1 MCPLGILQN
10 EIPEHIIIHELGHL
24 VVAHEL
30 GVLISRIEFICAP
43 PNYAVSHY
51 THSNQLIPSSP
62 P

>member
-1 MCPLGILQN
+1 
-10 EIPEHIIIHELGHL
+10 
-24 VVAHEL
+24 
-30 GVLISRIEFICAP
+30 LISRIEFICAP